1 MAVPEVQECPNA
13 GAQAALTGYL
23 SPAHQKE
30 NYSEKIVPSFVPHP
44 VKKPQQFVSLG
55 HSTRYERIPLT
66 Y

>member
-44 VKKPQQFVSLG
+44 VKKP
-55 HSTRYERIPLT
+55 
-66 Y
+66 